1 MKVVG
6 VGCGPGMATEE
17 AITIIKSARQVYGS
31 RQAVERVRSYIQKD
45 ASICYSYEKKILAEL
60 PDDAV
65 VLSTGDPLMAGLGT
79 LPSAT
84 VTPGISSM
92 QLACARL
99 NLSWDLLCI
108 VNAHSTDHYL
118 AIERACRAISDGY
131 VVFLI
136 ADPAFNI
143 QALARALVHTELGK
157 HLCIAVCEDLGY
169 PHERIACGTA
179 YDPPHVMSSLFC
191 VLVWEK
197 EKEIKG
203 AQEISSSTR

>member
-6 VGCGPGMATEE
+6 VGCGPHMATEE
-17 AITIIKSARQVYGS
+17 AILIIRSATQIYGS
-31 RQAVERVRSYIQKD
+31 RQAVERVRSHIHKD
-45 ASICYSYEKKILAEL
+45 ALICYSYDTKALAL
-60 PDDAV
+60 LSDDVV

-79 LPSAT
+79 IPAAV

-99 NLSWDLLCI
+99 HLSWDLLCI
-108 VNAHSTDHYL
+108 VNAHSTDHQL
-118 AIERACRAISDGY
+118 AIERTCRAISDGY

-136 ADPAFNI
+136 ADPAFSI
-143 QALARALVHTELGK
+143 QTLAAALAHTKQGK
-157 HLCIAVCEDLGY
+157 HLCIGVCEDLGY
-169 PHERIACGTA
+169 PHERIACGTV

-197 EKEIKG
+197 KE
-203 AQEISSSTR
+203 EV

>member
-6 VGCGPGMATEE
+6 VGCGPHMATEE
-17 AITIIKSARQVYGS
+17 AIAIIRSATHIYGS
-31 RQAVERVRSYIQKD
+31 RQAVERVRSYIREET
-45 ASICYSYEKKILAEL
+45 SICYSYDTKVLALLSDET
-60 PDDAV
+60 V

-79 LPSAT
+79 LPSAI

-99 NLSWDLLCI
+99 HLSWDLLCI
-108 VNAHSTDHYL
+108 VNAHSTSHSL
-118 AIERACRAISDGY
+118 AIERTCRAVSDGY

-136 ADPAFNI
+136 ADPTFSI
-143 QALARALVHTELGK
+143 QMLAEALVRTGHGT
-157 HLCIAVCEDLGY
+157 HLIAVCEDLGY

-179 YDPPHVMSSLFC
+179 DDPPHVMSSLFC

-197 EKEIKG
+197 IFCQKI
-203 AQEISSSTR
+203 

>member
-17 AITIIKSARQVYGS
+17 AIAIIQSATQLYGS
-31 RQAVERVRSYIQKD
+31 RQAVERVRSYIRED
-45 ASICYSYEKKILAEL
+45 ASICYSYEKKVLAEL

-79 LPSAT
+79 LPSAV

-99 NLSWDLLCI
+99 RLSWDLLCI
-108 VNAHSTDHYL
+108 VNAHSTDHRL

-136 ADPAFNI
+136 ADPAFSI
-143 QALARALVHTELGK
+143 QTLAEALVRTEQGK
-157 HLCIAVCEDLGY
+157 HLQIAVCEDLGY
-169 PHERIACGTA
+169 PHEHIACGTV
-179 YDPPHVMSSLFC
+179 YDPPRVMSSLFC

-197 EKEIKG
+197 EMEDIQNLR
-203 AQEISSSTR
+203 ATR